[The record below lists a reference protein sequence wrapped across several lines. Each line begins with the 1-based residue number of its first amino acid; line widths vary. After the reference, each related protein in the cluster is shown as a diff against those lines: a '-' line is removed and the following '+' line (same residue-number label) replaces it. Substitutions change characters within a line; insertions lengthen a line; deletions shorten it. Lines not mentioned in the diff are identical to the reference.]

1 MDKKK
6 MSKPVYIALIII
18 TIVLSLVKGG
28 MTLSKA
34 EDRIEEEK
42 EKNSPKGGVTVS
54 TYVVTSSGAEAETET
69 GTDADTTDQLAL
81 TTRPE
86 EYVTYTFRSKK
97 RLEEH
102 YEKHGREMGFATA
115 EDYERRACD
124 IINDP
129 DTLFKVE
136 REDGDGVYYVESTDE
151 FVILS
156 TDGYI
161 RTYYICSGRDYFD
174 RQ

>member
-1 MDKKK
+1 MPEINKD
-6 MSKPVYIALIII
+6 LIIKI
-18 TIVLSLVKGG
+18 LVGIGVAAGLISGGAKLSQID
-28 MTLSKA
+28 TSEADPYSKNRFSFA
-34 EDRIEEEK
+34 DSVS
-42 EKNSPKGGVTVS
+42 SPEIAIP
-54 TYVVTSSGAEAETET
+54 SSDETDT
-69 GTDADTTDQLAL
+69 GTQQTSAAAL

-86 EYVTYTFRSKK
+86 EYTVYHFRNRT
-97 RLEEH
+97 RLDEH
-102 YEKHGREMGFATA
+102 FEKHGKEMGFSTA

-129 DTLFKVE
+129 NSLFKIE
-136 REDGDGVYYVESTDE
+136 AEDGDGVYYVESSNE